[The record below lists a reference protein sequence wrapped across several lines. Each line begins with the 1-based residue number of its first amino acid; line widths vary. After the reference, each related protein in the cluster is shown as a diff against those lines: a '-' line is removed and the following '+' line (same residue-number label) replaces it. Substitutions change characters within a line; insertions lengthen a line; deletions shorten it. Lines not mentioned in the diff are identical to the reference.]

1 MASGS
6 LTRANGASDLDRMRR
21 RNAELH
27 GLVAELEAQIR
38 GTDGSEAELA
48 AAASVTLLDAFQSA
62 GPVGFA
68 LLDGDVRFVRVNGAL
83 AAMNGLPID
92 EHEGRLVLDVVP
104 HLWDQLGPQCAQ
116 VIATGEPVINHA
128 VSGTTPGTGETGE
141 WVNSFYPVRV
151 GDRIVGI
158 GCLVVDVTDR
168 RRAEQF
174 RDAVMETMVEG
185 LYALDPDGNLTFMN
199 AAGARMLGWTEDEL
213 RGRPVHDI
221 IHVQQP
227 DGRPPAL
234 EDHPLMAAR
243 RGETLEAVEDTF
255 TRRDGSL
262 MPVIYSAAPLQT
274 GTGSGPDGIVCVF
287 RDATEELAARR
298 RAERDQEDLAWLG
311 RISRALEDDRFV
323 LHSQPIVP
331 LAGGRPSEE
340 LLVRMVG
347 DDGEIIA
354 PCRFLPVAERYGLI
368 SEIDRW
374 VIRRAAAIASESRR
388 VHINLSARTMSA
400 DAPLLERIAIEFR
413 NAGTDPRN
421 VVFELTETALMGDW
435 ETGIA
440 FARGLAAMG
449 CGIALDDFG
458 TGFGS
463 LTYLKAL
470 PVRCLK
476 IDIEFVRDLPGS
488 ETSQHLVRSIVHL
501 AQGLGLE
508 TVAEGVED
516 EETLALLRHYG
527 VSHAQGYHLGRPVQV
542 A

>member
-1 MASGS
+1 
-6 LTRANGASDLDRMRR
+6 
-21 RNAELH
+21 
-27 GLVAELEAQIR
+27 
-38 GTDGSEAELA
+38 
-48 AAASVTLLDAFQSA
+48 
-62 GPVGFA
+62 
-68 LLDGDVRFVRVNGAL
+68 
-83 AAMNGLPID
+83 
-92 EHEGRLVLDVVP
+92 
-104 HLWDQLGPQCAQ
+104 
-116 VIATGEPVINHA
+116 
-128 VSGTTPGTGETGE
+128 
-141 WVNSFYPVRV
+141 
-151 GDRIVGI
+151 
-158 GCLVVDVTDR
+158 
-168 RRAEQF
+168 
-174 RDAVMETMVEG
+174 
-185 LYALDPDGNLTFMN
+185 
-199 AAGARMLGWTEDEL
+199 
-213 RGRPVHDI
+213 
-221 IHVQQP
+221 
-227 DGRPPAL
+227 
-234 EDHPLMAAR
+234 
-243 RGETLEAVEDTF
+243 
-255 TRRDGSL
+255 
-262 MPVIYSAAPLQT
+262 
-274 GTGSGPDGIVCVF
+274 
-287 RDATEELAARR
+287 
-298 RAERDQEDLAWLG
+298 
-311 RISRALEDDRFV
+311 
-323 LHSQPIVP
+323 
-331 LAGGRPSEE
+331 
-340 LLVRMVG
+340 
-347 DDGEIIA
+347 
-354 PCRFLPVAERYGLI
+354 
-368 SEIDRW
+368 
-374 VIRRAAAIASESRR
+374 